1 MPTGKVK
8 WFDAEKGFGFLSQED
23 GPDVYV
29 RSDALPE
36 GITTLKPGTRVEF
49 GIAQGRRGDQALQVR
64 ILDAPSSV
72 TRNQRQAQRK
82 KPDEMV
88 PIVEDLIRLLDGV
101 GEAYRHGRHP
111 DRKAAAPVAKLLR
124 ALADELEAGSSA
136 PGRLRGPGSGRSRR
150 ARRRPELRG
159 TVSPVSKPGDAQAW

>member
-8 WFDAEKGFGFLSQED
+8 WFDADKGFGFLSQED

-29 RSDALPE
+29 HADALPDGE
-36 GITTLKPGTRVEF
+36 KTIKPGTRVEF

-64 ILDAPSSV
+64 ILDAPASV
-72 TRNQRQAQRK
+72 SRNQRDARRK
-82 KPDEMV
+82 KPEEMV

-111 DRKAAAPVAKLLR
+111 DSRTAKPAAKLLR
-124 ALADELEAGSSA
+124 ALADELE
-136 PGRLRGPGSGRSRR
+136 L
-150 ARRRPELRG
+150 
-159 TVSPVSKPGDAQAW
+159 

>member
-29 RSDALPE
+29 RSEALPA
-36 GITTLKPGTRVEF
+36 GTANLKAGTRVEF

-64 ILDAPSSV
+64 ILDAPASV
-72 TRNQRQAQRK
+72 SRNQRDARRK
-82 KPDEMV
+82 KPEEMV

-111 DRKAAAPVAKLLR
+111 DPKTARPAAKLLR
-124 ALADELEAGSSA
+124 ALADELES
-136 PGRLRGPGSGRSRR
+136 
-150 ARRRPELRG
+150 
-159 TVSPVSKPGDAQAW
+159 